1 MVFGTRHKSQTGLR
15 VRNLETGAERWLAYP
30 VTRDDQESR
39 ASRDTLPRYDFM
51 PDGKSLI
58 VPVNGKLQR
67 IDFATGEATPI
78 PFTAK
83 VEAEIAPRVYTPVR
97 VDDGAVGARAA
108 DPLAIALAGW
118 IEAGVQRDES
128 PLRAGLSERH
138 AATADQLDAAGARVP
153 KVNSCRRGRR
163 TDARLST

>member
-1 MVFGTRHKSQTGLR
+1 M
-15 VRNLETGAERWLAYP
+15 
-30 VTRDDQESR
+30 TRDDQESR

-51 PDGKSLI
+51 PDGKSLV

-67 IDFATGEATPI
+67 IDFATGDATPI

-97 VDDGAVGARAA
+97 VEDGAIGARAA
-108 DPLAIALAGW
+108 DSLADALTRR

-128 PLRAGLSERH
+128 PLRQGLSEWH
-138 AATADQLDAAGARVP
+138 AAAY
-153 KVNSCRRGRR
+153 
-163 TDARLST
+163 